1 MEFPPIN
8 LWSSPMDNQ
17 QQDREIQCRV
27 ALYVLSRKSEGVF
40 THSQMDKAEEVLLAS
55 LKGDYLR
62 MRAARFNYV
71 EVMTDWSLDE
81 HILYEFKFP
90 LGS

>member
-1 MEFPPIN
+1 MHA
-8 LWSSPMDNQ
+8 Q
-17 QQDREIQCRV
+17 QCEREIQCRV
-27 ALYVLSRKSEGVF
+27 ALYVMSRKSEGVF

-71 EVMTDWSLDE
+71 EVMTDWGLDE
-81 HILYEFKFP
+81 YILYEFQP
-90 LGS
+90 ALQRQ